1 MEGEMSNVLAL
12 QSLGVESADLGIC
25 FSMHSTFSTTSSW
38 DPPAA

>member
-12 QSLGVESADLGIC
+12 QSLDVDSTDLGIC
-25 FSMHSTFSTTSSW
+25 FSMHSNYSTTSSW